1 MKTFNNY
8 ISEARLYEPKYKAGY
23 EFTLNERT
31 PNAVH
36 KALGNYIPGDPFKKS
51 DKEATKEYGDPN
63 GKDFISVTL
72 EDKTGQIIKIWGSK
86 SALSDAFNKGSSAT
100 GGKMFAADWEEV
112 ITIAHNMKSA
122 DASGPTMDEAAK
134 LGGIKLP
141 IKKKIV
147 DKVNT
152 PNLAS
157 GMLAGVKLPSNKPM
171 IHFGRKTGS
180 PSKLWSD
187 TFEEIGINMNPKSMT
202 PKTDMKVGDMHISL
216 KKAGGSQLMSG
227 YKGDTLGV
235 IMAAYN
241 KAMKEKSGSNA
252 DMQRLSAGLKGMRS
266 AVINNFQATQDVAG
280 GSRDIR
286 AKVKAGTTLDKIEQ
300 SAWKTIQG
308 GDIAQGI
315 IRDILDN
322 SPRVKYFAV
331 EEAMTGN
338 MKFSDSDPRS
348 NYLMVFN
355 PDPDPATAHMHKIE
369 DKIID
374 EYANKVTWMVGLKS
388 SKRRGGLSLRAVIS
402 DEYEPT
408 LTMKQIISEAWDE
421 IGEDRIYL
429 SEGWWDKIKDKASDA
444 VDWVKEKALKVLE
457 ILWNKVVSK
466 IIALLAKGFVWIKKI
481 FGWQPQVTSIS
492 NPYFV

>member
-36 KALGNYIPGDPFKKS
+36 RALGNYIPGDPFKKS
-51 DKEATKEYGDPN
+51 DKEPTKEINTQENDAWVA
-63 GKDFISVTL
+63 IVL
-72 EDKTGQIIKIWGSK
+72 EDKTGQIIRVWGSE
-86 SALSDAFNKGSSAT
+86 SALNNAFNKGSSAT

-112 ITIAHNMKSA
+112 ITIAHNMKSTE
-122 DASGPTMDEAAK
+122 ASGPTMDEAAK

-152 PNLAS
+152 PQLAS
-157 GMLAGVKLPSNKPM
+157 GMLAGAKIPSNKPM

-202 PKTDMKVGDMHISL
+202 PKTDMKVGDLHISL

-241 KAMKEKSGSNA
+241 KAMKEKGA
-252 DMQRLSAGLKGMRS
+252 DSEKLGDGLKGMRG

-286 AKVKAGTTLDKIEQ
+286 AKVKAGTTLDKIERA
-300 SAWKTIQG
+300 AWKTIQG

-355 PDPDPATAHMHKIE
+355 PDPVPATAHM
-369 DKIID
+369 DKIGAKIIK

-408 LTMKQIISEAWDE
+408 STMKQIISEAWDE
-421 IGEDRIYL
+421 IGEDRVYL
-429 SEGWWDKIKDKASDA
+429 SEGIWSKMKDKASSV
-444 VDWVKEKALKVLE
+444 VDWAKTKGLKVLE
-457 ILWNKVVSK
+457 MLWDKIVSK
-466 IIALLAKGFVWIKKI
+466 IMALLVKGWVWVQRI
-481 FGWQPQVTSIS
+481 FGWQPVLQSIS

>member
-1 MKTFNNY
+1 MKTFKSY
-8 ISEARLYEPKYKAGY
+8 ISEARIYEPKYKAGY

-36 KALGNYIPGDPFKKS
+36 RALGNYIPGDPFKKS
-51 DKEATKEYGDPN
+51 DKEPTIEINTQENPAWVA
-63 GKDFISVTL
+63 IVL
-72 EDKTGQIIKIWGSK
+72 EDKTGQIIRVWGSE
-86 SALSDAFNKGSSAT
+86 SALNNAFNKGSSAT

-112 ITIAHNMKSA
+112 ITIAHNMKSTE
-122 DASGPTMDEAAK
+122 ASGPKMDEAAK

-152 PNLAS
+152 PQLAS
-157 GMLAGVKLPSNKPM
+157 GMLAGVNLPSNKPM

-187 TFEEIGINMNPKSMT
+187 TFEEIGIAMNPKSMT

-241 KAMKEKSGSNA
+241 KAMKEKAGSNA
-252 DMQRLSAGLKGMRS
+252 DIQRLEAGLKGMRG
-266 AVINNFQATQDVAG
+266 AVISNFQATQDVAG

-286 AKVKAGTTLDKIEQ
+286 AKVKAGGTLDKIERA
-300 SAWKTIQG
+300 AWKTIQD
-308 GDIAQGI
+308 GDTAQGI
-315 IRDILDN
+315 IRSILDT
-322 SPRVKYFAV
+322 SPRVKHFAV

-355 PDPDPATAHMHKIE
+355 PDPVPATAHMDVIG
-369 DKIID
+369 DKIIK
-374 EYANKVTWMVGLKS
+374 EYAGKVTWSVGLKS
-388 SKRRGGLSLRAVIS
+388 SKRRGALSLRAIIA

-408 LTMKQIISEAWDE
+408 STMKQIISEAWDE

-429 SEGWWDKIKDKASDA
+429 AEGWWSKAKDKASSV
-444 VDWVKEKALKVLE
+444 VDWAKTKGLKVLE
-457 ILWNKVVSK
+457 MLWNKIVSK
-466 IIALLAKGFVWIKKI
+466 IIALLVKGWVWVQRI
-481 FGWQPQVTSIS
+481 FGWQPVLQSIS

>member
-36 KALGNYIPGDPFKKS
+36 RALGNYISGDPFKKS

-63 GKDFISVTL
+63 GKNFISVTL

-112 ITIAHNMKSA
+112 ITIAHNMKSTE
-122 DASGPTMDEAAK
+122 ASGPTMDEAAK

-152 PNLAS
+152 PDLAS
-157 GMLAGVKLPSNKPM
+157 GMLAGVKLPNDTM

-180 PSKLWSD
+180 PSDLWKE
-187 TFEEIGINMNPKSMT
+187 TFKEIGIAMNPKSMT

-241 KAMKEKSGSNA
+241 KAMKEEGA
-252 DMQRLSAGLKGMRS
+252 ELERLSAGLKGMRG
-266 AVINNFQATQDVAG
+266 AVISNFQATQDVAG
-280 GSRDIR
+280 GARDIR
-286 AKVKAGTTLDKIEQ
+286 AKVKAGETLVKVERA
-300 SAWKTIQG
+300 AWKTIQD

-315 IRDILDN
+315 IRSILDT

-348 NYLMVFN
+348 THLMVFN
-355 PDPDPATAHMHKIE
+355 PDPEPATAHMHKIE

-408 LTMKQIISEAWDE
+408 STMKQIISEAWDE

-429 SEGWWDKIKDKASDA
+429 AEGWWSKAKDKASSV
-444 VDWVKEKALKVLE
+444 VDWAKAKGIKVLE
-457 ILWNKVVSK
+457 MLWDKIVSK
-466 IIALLAKGFVWIKKI
+466 IMALLVKGWVWVQRI
-481 FGWQPQVTSIS
+481 FGWQPVLQSIS

>member
-36 KALGNYIPGDPFKKS
+36 RALGNYIPGDPFKKS

-72 EDKTGQIIKIWGSK
+72 EDKTGQIIKIWGSE
-86 SALSDAFNKGSSAT
+86 SALSNAFNKGSSAT

-112 ITIAHNMKSA
+112 ITIAHNMKVTE
-122 DASGPTMDEAAK
+122 ASGPKMDEAAK

-147 DKVNT
+147 DKVNVAG
-152 PNLAS
+152 LAS
-157 GMLAGVKLPSNKPM
+157 GMLAGAKIPSNEPM

-180 PSKLWSD
+180 PSDLWKK
-187 TFEEIGINMNPKSMT
+187 TFKEIGIAMNPKSMT

-241 KAMKEKSGSNA
+241 KAMKEEGVDKKKLG
-252 DMQRLSAGLKGMRS
+252 DGLKGMRG

-286 AKVKAGTTLDKIEQ
+286 AKVKAGTTLDKIERA
-300 SAWKTIQG
+300 AWKTIQG
-308 GDIAQGI
+308 GDTAQGI

-355 PDPDPATAHMHKIE
+355 PDGLTGTAHMHKIE

-408 LTMKQIISEAWDE
+408 STMKQIISEAWDE

-429 SEGWWDKIKDKASDA
+429 SEGWWSKVKDKASKA
-444 VDWVKEKALKVLE
+444 VDWAKEKGLKVLKM
-457 ILWNKVVSK
+457 LWNKIVDK
-466 IIALLAKGFVWIKKI
+466 IIALLQKGFVWIKKI
-481 FGWQPQVTSIS
+481 FGWTPVVKLTS
-492 NPYFV
+492 NPSFV

>member
-1 MKTFNNY
+1 MKSFKNH
-8 ISEARLYEPKYKAGY
+8 ISEARIYEPKYKAGF

-36 KALGNYIPGDPFKKS
+36 IALGNYIPGDPFKKS

-72 EDKTGQIIKIWGSK
+72 EDKTGQIIKIWGSE
-86 SALSDAFNKGSSAT
+86 SALSNAFNKGSSAT

-112 ITIAHNMKSA
+112 ITIAHNMGGTES
-122 DASGPTMDEAAK
+122 SGPTMDEAAK

-141 IKKKIV
+141 IKKKII

-157 GMLAGVKLPSNKPM
+157 GMLAGVNLPSNTPM
-171 IHFGRKTGS
+171 IHFGRKTGA
-180 PSKLWSD
+180 PSKLWSN
-187 TFEEIGINMNPKSMT
+187 TFEEIGIPMNSKSMT
-202 PKTDMKVGDMHISL
+202 PKTDMKVGKMHISL

-227 YKGDTLGV
+227 FKGDTLGV

-252 DMQRLSAGLKGMRS
+252 DMKRLGDGLKGMRG
-266 AVINNFQATQDVAG
+266 AVINNFQDTQDVAG
-280 GSRDIR
+280 GARDIR
-286 AKVKAGTTLDKIEQ
+286 KKVKEGGTLDKIEKA
-300 SAWKTIQG
+300 AWKTIQD
-308 GDIAQGI
+308 GDVAQDI

-338 MKFSDSDPRS
+338 MKFSDADPRS

-355 PDPDPATAHMHKIE
+355 PDPVPATAHMDKIE
-369 DKIID
+369 PGIIQT
-374 EYANKVTWMVGLKS
+374 YANKVTWSVGLKS
-388 SKRRGGLSLRAVIS
+388 SKKRGALSLRAIIA

-408 LTMKQIISEAWDE
+408 FTMKQIISEAWQE

-429 SEGWWDKIKDKASDA
+429 AEGFWSKAKDKAVGV
-444 VDWVKEKALKVLE
+444 VDWAKTKGLKVLE
-457 ILWNKVVSK
+457 MLWNKIVSK
-466 IIALLAKGFVWIKKI
+466 IMALLVQGWVWVQRI
-481 FGWQPQVTSIS
+481 FGWQPVLQSIA